1 MLHRVIH
8 PAASVR
14 GTAIP
19 EPEFEERPLWVALRR
34 GWHRRC
40 PHCGAG
46 PMMRGY
52 LQLRETCPVC
62 GEDLRHHR
70 LGQAP
75 AYLTLLV
82 VGQVLAAVALAT
94 FSLTRPDP
102 LIFGTACVV
111 LCVALGLFLLPR
123 IKGVLVGLQ
132 WARRMHGFGKDG
144 G

>member
-1 MLHRVIH
+1 
-8 PAASVR
+8 
-14 GTAIP
+14 
-19 EPEFEERPLWVALRR
+19 
-34 GWHRRC
+34 
-40 PHCGAG
+40 
-46 PMMRGY
+46 MRGY
-52 LQLRETCPVC
+52 LQLRDTCPVC